1 MIERTATCA
10 CAKLTATATATGD
23 PVRVSIC
30 HCDGCK
36 RRSGSGFALTTT
48 WAEDQVRVAGETR
61 QWTRIGENGGE
72 FRGEFCPTCGAT
84 VAYRIDARPGMVS
97 IPVGAFAD
105 AAFPAP
111 HVEVFAE
118 KAHSWIGKIL
128 PEAAQE

>member
-1 MIERTATCA
+1 MIEQTATCA
-10 CAKLTATATATGD
+10 CAGLTATATGD

-36 RRSGSGFALTTT
+36 RRTGSAFALTST

-61 QWTRIGENGGE
+61 QWTRIGEKGGE

-84 VAYRIDARPGMVS
+84 IAYRIDARPGMVS
-97 IPVGAFAD
+97 IPAGAFAD
-105 AAFPAP
+105 ASFPAP

-118 KAHSWIGKIL
+118 KAHPWIGKIL
-128 PEAAQE
+128 PEEAQE

>member
-10 CAKLTATATATGD
+10 CAGLTATATGD

-36 RRSGSGFALTTT
+36 RRSGSAFALTST
-48 WAEDQVRVAGETR
+48 WAEDQVRVTGETR
-61 QWTRIGENGGE
+61 RWTRVGESGGE
-72 FRGEFCPTCGAT
+72 FRGEFCPTCGST
-84 VAYRIDARPGMVS
+84 IAYRIDARPGMVS

-105 AAFPAP
+105 ASFPAP
-111 HVEVFAE
+111 HAEVFAE
-118 KAHSWIGKIL
+118 KAHPWIEKIL

>member
-10 CAKLTATATATGD
+10 CAKLTATATGD

-36 RRSGSGFALTTT
+36 RRTGSAFALTST

-61 QWTRIGENGGE
+61 RWTRVGESGGA
-72 FRGEFCPTCGAT
+72 FRGEFCPSCGST
-84 VAYRIDARPGMVS
+84 IAYRIDARPGMVS

-105 AAFPAP
+105 ASFPAP

-118 KAHSWIGKIL
+118 KAHPWIEKIL

>member
-10 CAKLTATATATGD
+10 CAKLTATATGD

-36 RRSGSGFALTTT
+36 RRTGSAFALTST
-48 WAEDQVRVAGETR
+48 WAEDQVRTR
-61 QWTRIGENGGE
+61 RWTRVGESGGA

-105 AAFPAP
+105 ASFPAP

-118 KAHSWIGKIL
+118 KAHPWIGKIL